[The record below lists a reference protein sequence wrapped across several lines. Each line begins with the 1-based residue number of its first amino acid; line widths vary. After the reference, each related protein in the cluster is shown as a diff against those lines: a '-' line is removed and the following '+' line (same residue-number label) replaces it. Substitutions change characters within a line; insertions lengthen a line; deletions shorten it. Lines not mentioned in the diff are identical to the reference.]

1 MKKGL
6 LLLLILAVALTLTAC
21 GCKHEN
27 TEVQGAVEATCTQ
40 EGYTGNTVCV
50 DCDEVV
56 KEGEAIPML
65 AHTETV
71 EGALEA
77 TCTLDGYTGDTVCS
91 VCGAVLSE
99 GEIVPATGH
108 GETELV
114 NDREPTCERE
124 GYTGDELCTL
134 CNTYVSVGEPIEKLP
149 HTPGEP
155 QNAVEATCTQ
165 EGYTGNIYCA
175 VCGEWLENGEDIPRV
190 PHTLE
195 NVTGAREASCT
206 REGYTGTGTCSVCGE
221 VVEGET
227 SPRLEHTMAD
237 GVCSVCGWEEP
248 GLYVDGELEMT
259 WDELAAGG
267 YIELSDDGATLKGVH
282 EGLYGRLVVSE
293 AVTAYGNVAFNG
305 SQLEEIWSPCTVPE
319 TNGAFGGAREL
330 KTVRFFGDLQE
341 LNYKCFSGCEKLES
355 VVIPDSVRTIPDQCF
370 AGCAALTSVTLP
382 ANLEIID
389 TDAFSGTASLAHL
402 DFPETLTE
410 IGGGAFSGSGL
421 VEAVLP
427 ASVEEIGMNAFR
439 NCPSLVRL
447 DLSQTAVTSM
457 YDPCGDLPALTE
469 LLLPHGL
476 ESGDGVLPY
485 VAQVEALTIPEGVT
499 EFSIGG
505 NASFYPNEALKS
517 VVWPVSLKDASGFD
531 AAVALET
538 VYYRGSEL
546 EWSLID
552 FGSLA
557 ERFAGVNVVFDYEGE

>member
-1 MKKGL
+1 M
-6 LLLLILAVALTLTAC
+6 
-21 GCKHEN
+21 
-27 TEVQGAVEATCTQ
+27 
-40 EGYTGNTVCV
+40 
-50 DCDEVV
+50 V

-65 AHTETV
+65 AHTEAV

-124 GYTGDELCTL
+124 GYTGDELCTV

-206 REGYTGTGTCSVCGE
+206 REGYTGTGTCAVCGE
-221 VVEGET
+221 VVEGEF
-227 SPRLEHTMAD
+227 SPRLEHTMVD

-267 YIELSDDGATLKGVH
+267 YIELGDDGATLKGVH

-293 AVTAYGNVAFNG
+293 DITAYGNVAFNG
-305 SQLEEIWSPCTVPE
+305 SQLEEIWSPCTVLE
-319 TNGAFGGAREL
+319 TSGAFGGAREL

-341 LNYKCFSGCEKLES
+341 MNYACFRGCEKLES

-370 AGCAALTSVTLP
+370 SGCAALTSVTLP
-382 ANLEIID
+382 ANLEVID
-389 TDAFSGTASLAHL
+389 TDAFSGTAALAHL
-402 DFPETLTE
+402 DFPETLTQ

-421 VEAVLP
+421 VEVVLP

-439 NCPSLVRL
+439 NCPSLTRL

-457 YDPCGDLPALTE
+457 YDPCSDLPALTE

-476 ESGDGVLPY
+476 ESGNGVLPY
-485 VAQVEALTIPEGVT
+485 VAQVEALVIPEGVT
-499 EFSIGG
+499 EFSING
-505 NASFYPNEALKS
+505 NSSFYPNEALKS
-517 VVWPVSLKDASGFD
+517 VVWPVSLKSGRGFG

-552 FGSLA
+552 FGESA
-557 ERFAGVNVVFDYEGE
+557 GNFEGVNVEFNYTGA

>member
-6 LLLLILAVALTLTAC
+6 LLLIILAVALSLSAC

-40 EGYTGNTVCV
+40 EGYTGDTVCL
-50 DCDEVV
+50 DCDKTI

-99 GEIVPATGH
+99 GEIIPATGH

-124 GYTGDELCTL
+124 GYTGDELCTV
-134 CNTYVSVGEPIEKLP
+134 CNTCVSVGEPIEKLP

-165 EGYTGNIYCA
+165 EGYTGNIYCS

-221 VVEGET
+221 VVEGEF
-227 SPRLEHTMAD
+227 SPRLAHTMVD
-237 GVCSVCGWEEP
+237 GICSVCGWEEP

-293 AVTAYGNVAFNG
+293 DVTAYGNVAFNG
-305 SQLEEIWSPCTVPE
+305 SQLEEIWSPCTVLE
-319 TNGAFGGAREL
+319 TSGAFGGAREL

-341 LNYKCFSGCEKLES
+341 IDRKSTRLNSS
-355 VVIPDSVRTIPDQCF
+355 HR
-370 AGCAALTSVTLP
+370 
-382 ANLEIID
+382 
-389 TDAFSGTASLAHL
+389 SL
-402 DFPETLTE
+402 
-410 IGGGAFSGSGL
+410 SR
-421 VEAVLP
+421 
-427 ASVEEIGMNAFR
+427 M
-439 NCPSLVRL
+439 PS
-447 DLSQTAVTSM
+447 SA
-457 YDPCGDLPALTE
+457 
-469 LLLPHGL
+469 
-476 ESGDGVLPY
+476 
-485 VAQVEALTIPEGVT
+485 
-499 EFSIGG
+499 
-505 NASFYPNEALKS
+505 
-517 VVWPVSLKDASGFD
+517 
-531 AAVALET
+531 
-538 VYYRGSEL
+538 
-546 EWSLID
+546 
-552 FGSLA
+552 
-557 ERFAGVNVVFDYEGE
+557 

>member
-1 MKKGL
+1 MKKTL
-6 LLLLILAVALTLTAC
+6 LLLLILAVALSLSAC

-40 EGYTGNTVCV
+40 EGYTGDTVCL
-50 DCDEVV
+50 DCDKTV

-65 AHTETV
+65 AHTEAV

-114 NDREPTCERE
+114 NYREPTCERE
-124 GYTGDELCTL
+124 GYTGDELCTV

-165 EGYTGNIYCA
+165 EGYTGNIYCS

-206 REGYTGTGTCSVCGE
+206 REGYTGTGTCAVCGE

-227 SPRLEHTMAD
+227 SPRLEHTMVD

-259 WDELAAGG
+259 WDELAEGG
-267 YIELSDDGATLKGVH
+267 YIELDDDGATLKGVH

-293 AVTAYGNVAFNG
+293 DITAYGNVAFNG

-341 LNYKCFSGCEKLES
+341 LNYKCL
-355 VVIPDSVRTIPDQCF
+355 
-370 AGCAALTSVTLP
+370 
-382 ANLEIID
+382 
-389 TDAFSGTASLAHL
+389 
-402 DFPETLTE
+402 
-410 IGGGAFSGSGL
+410 
-421 VEAVLP
+421 
-427 ASVEEIGMNAFR
+427 
-439 NCPSLVRL
+439 
-447 DLSQTAVTSM
+447 
-457 YDPCGDLPALTE
+457 
-469 LLLPHGL
+469 
-476 ESGDGVLPY
+476 
-485 VAQVEALTIPEGVT
+485 
-499 EFSIGG
+499 
-505 NASFYPNEALKS
+505 
-517 VVWPVSLKDASGFD
+517 
-531 AAVALET
+531 AAV
-538 VYYRGSEL
+538 
-546 EWSLID
+546 
-552 FGSLA
+552 
-557 ERFAGVNVVFDYEGE
+557 